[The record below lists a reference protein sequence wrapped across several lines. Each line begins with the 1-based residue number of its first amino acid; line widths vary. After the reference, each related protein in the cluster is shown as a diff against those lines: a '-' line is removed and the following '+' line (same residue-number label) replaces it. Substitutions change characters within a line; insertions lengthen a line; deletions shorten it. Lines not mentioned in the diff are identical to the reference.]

1 MDSISAL
8 SGSFSPDLRNFA
20 LPQASVQGLKGVP
33 YQELGNLGSLPAP
46 GAPLMAAP
54 TGGSG
59 GTFDNILG
67 RLVHEV
73 SGKQAAASSAVAGLL
88 SGEKIPLHRAML
100 ASEEASL
107 SFHLMVEVRN
117 KLLDAYHELMRMQ
130 V

>member
-46 GAPLMAAP
+46 GAPLLPAP

-59 GTFDNILG
+59 GSFDNILG
-67 RLVHEV
+67 RLVNEV

-117 KLLDAYHELMRMQ
+117 KLLEAYHELMRMQ